1 MDVYS
6 LSFWKILGM
15 ISLIGLIIFWKK
27 RNAVWGGFTLGL
39 IVGVI
44 VSFVNFTIGKSFQFK
59 IIGKGIIIGI
69 LFGIIVEFLGMISK
83 KISSR

>member
-44 VSFVNFTIGKSFQFK
+44 ISFVNFIIGKSFQFK